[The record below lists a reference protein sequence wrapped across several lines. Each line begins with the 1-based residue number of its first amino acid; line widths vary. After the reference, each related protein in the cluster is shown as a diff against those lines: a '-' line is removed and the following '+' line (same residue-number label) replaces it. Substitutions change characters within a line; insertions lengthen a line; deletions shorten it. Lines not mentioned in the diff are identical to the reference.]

1 MSSTDPDQG
10 GFLSPVR
17 PVMTGVK
24 GNATA
29 MEFEDCTFD
38 VVIDKATL
46 DSVLCSMQPMFDMR
60 KMLNE
65 VER

>member
-1 MSSTDPDQG
+1 
-10 GFLSPVR
+10 
-17 PVMTGVK
+17 MTGVK